1 MKSSKRLKE
10 IWSQAKVQLLETIPA
25 GNRIWINEL
34 IYNDE
39 KENELIL
46 SLPSSFHLSNF
57 YTYCQ
62 TSVSNTIDELAN
74 EKIKLSVIVK
84 ESSSSESTA
93 PAEEVSTTPKAA
105 KKFTNTIIQDIKKK
119 NNSMLNPNYTF
130 DNFVSGDN
138 SLFAYTSAKAVAMN
152 PGGNYN
158 PFLLYGGVG
167 LGKTHLLQ
175 SIGNYIEQ
183 DNPKANVIY
192 ITAEAFTN
200 ELIYA
205 FGDKSTNK
213 FKQKYRKA
221 DVLLIDDIHFLQK
234 KEAIQEELFHTFND
248 LYESHKQI
256 VLTCDRPINEL
267 TDITDRLKSRFSRGL
282 NVNLEPPP
290 YEIRLAILRKKCEG
304 KEVNIE
310 PEVLDYICQN
320 IKTNVRDLEGAL
332 TTLIA
337 YSELINKKITLKI
350 AEEQL
355 KNLIVSPVIT
365 DQDISIYTIIKEVGS
380 YFNIDPSALRG
391 KKKTKAISDARNIA
405 IYLARNMTEYSLSE
419 IGDQFD
425 KRDHTTILYAC
436 NKIDSLKKTDSSL
449 NQTLDKIKSII
460 IEKSK

>member
-1 MKSSKRLKE
+1 MDSSKKLNE
-10 IWSQAKVQLLETIPA
+10 IWNLAKNQLLETIPETD
-25 GNRIWINEL
+25 RVWINEL
-34 IYNDE
+34 EYNSE
-39 KENELIL
+39 KDNVLTL
-46 SLPSSFHLSNF
+46 SLPSSFHLLN
-57 YTYCQ
+57 YTSYCKE
-62 TSVSNTIDELAN
+62 TVSNLIDELAE
-74 EKIKLSVIVK
+74 EKITVNVIIK
-84 ESSSSESTA
+84 ASSSDKKAKPVVKDRLA
-93 PAEEVSTTPKAA
+93 P
-105 KKFTNTIIQDIKKK
+105 KKFSSDIVSEKKT
-119 NNSMLNPNYTF
+119 NSMLNPNYTF

-175 SIGNYIEQ
+175 SIGNYIEK
-183 DNPKANVIY
+183 DNPKTNVIY

-200 ELIYA
+200 ELIFS

-282 NVNLEPPP
+282 NVNLEPPS
-290 YEIRLAILRKKCEG
+290 YEIRLAILHKKCEG
-304 KEVNIE
+304 KEINIE
-310 PEVLDYICQN
+310 PEVFDYICQN

-355 KNLIVSPVIT
+355 KNLIISPVIT
-365 DQDISIYTIIKEVGS
+365 DQDISIYTIIKEVS
-380 YFNIDPSALRG
+380 YYFNIDPAALRG

-419 IGDQFD
+419 IGDQFA
-425 KRDHTTILYAC
+425 KRDHTTILYAS

-449 NQTLDKIKSII
+449 AQTLDKIKSII

>member
-1 MKSSKRLKE
+1 MDTGENLKD
-10 IWSQAKVQLLETIPA
+10 IWAKAKLQLLETIPDA
-25 GNRIWINEL
+25 DRIWINDLSYVSEG
-34 IYNDE
+34 
-39 KENELIL
+39 ENELTL
-46 SLPSSFHLSNF
+46 GQPSNF
-57 YTYCQ
+57 HISNFNEYCRE
-62 TSVSNTIDELAN
+62 SVSNTIDELVGK
-74 EKIKLSVIVK
+74 KIKLSVVVVK
-84 ESSSSESTA
+84 KTDNETTSTQPA
-93 PAEEVSTTPKAA
+93 PKKAERMTPS
-105 KKFTNTIIQDIKKK
+105 KFNADLVLPSKR

-130 DNFVSGDN
+130 DSFVSGDN

-175 SIGNYIEQ
+175 SIGNYIEK
-183 DNPKANVIY
+183 DNPRANVIY

-200 ELIYA
+200 ELIYS
-205 FGDKSTNK
+205 FGDKSTTK

-248 LYESHKQI
+248 LYEAHKQI

-267 TDITDRLKSRFSRGL
+267 TDITDRLKSRFGRGL
-282 NVNLEPPP
+282 NVNLAPPP
-290 YEIRLAILRKKCEG
+290 YEIRFAILRKKCEERNVSIDG
-304 KEVNIE
+304 
-310 PEVLDYICQN
+310 EVLDYICQN

-337 YSELINKKITLKI
+337 YSELIKKKITLQI

-355 KNLIVSPVIT
+355 KSLIVSPVIT
-365 DQDISIYTIIKEVGS
+365 DQDISIYTIIKEVAS
-380 YFNIDPSALRG
+380 YFNIDVSALKG

-405 IYLARNMTEYSLSE
+405 IFLCRNMTDYSLTE

-425 KRDHTTILYAC
+425 KRDHSTVLYAI
-436 NKIDSLKKTDSSL
+436 NKINDAKIVDSQLS
-449 NQTLDKIKSII
+449 QTIDTIKQII
-460 IEKSK
+460 IDKSK

>member
-1 MKSSKRLKE
+1 MEDNVKLKE
-10 IWSQAKVQLLETIPA
+10 IWAKAKVQLLGTIPVTD
-25 GNRIWINEL
+25 RIWINEL
-34 IYNDE
+34 YYDNE
-39 KENELIL
+39 KQDNLIL
-46 SLPSSFHLSNF
+46 NLPSTFHLSQFNN
-57 YTYCQ
+57 YCKD
-62 TSVSNTIDELAN
+62 TVLNLLEELTN
-74 EKIKLSVIVK
+74 KKIKLEVIVK
-84 ESSSSESTA
+84 TKSQKEQSKNESTNSKRI
-93 PAEEVSTTPKAA
+93 ET
-105 KKFTNTIIQDIKKK
+105 FNQNTISKKH
-119 NNSMLNPNYTF
+119 NSMLNPSYTF

-183 DNPKANVIY
+183 DNPKSNVIY
-192 ITAEAFTN
+192 ITAESFTN
-200 ELIYA
+200 EFINS

-221 DVLLIDDIHFLQK
+221 DILLIDDIHFLQK

-248 LYESHKQI
+248 LYEAHKQI

-267 TDITDRLKSRFSRGL
+267 TDITDRLKSRFGRGL
-282 NVNLEPPP
+282 NINLEPPT

-304 KEVNIE
+304 KDINIDNEVF
-310 PEVLDYICQN
+310 DYICQN

-355 KNLIVSPVIT
+355 KSLIISPIIA
-365 DQDISIYTIIKEVGS
+365 DQDISIYTIIKEVAS
-380 YFNIDPSALRG
+380 FFNIDSTSLRG

-405 IYLARNMTEYSLSE
+405 IYLSRNMTEYSLSE

-425 KRDHTTILYAC
+425 KRDHSTILYAS
-436 NKIDSLKKTDSSL
+436 NKIDSLIKTDSSL
-449 NQTLDKIKSII
+449 SQTIDKIKSII